1 MKLDIRIDVSMEIMH
16 VFFFCWYVENSGCY
30 GTKESENM
38 ANLTHKLDP
47 RSTENIFMK
56 LEIWVDG
63 SLEIM
68 HIFFSSNIENSGCYG
83 NK

>member
-1 MKLDIRIDVSMEIMH
+1 
-16 VFFFCWYVENSGCY
+16 
-30 GTKESENM
+30 M

-47 RSTENIFMK
+47 VVTQKVMEIFFMK
-56 LEIWVDG
+56 LEIWVNG

-68 HIFFSSNIENSGCYG
+68 HIFSISSYVENSGCYG